1 MLIFWLLL
9 AVGLALLISGAD
21 LLVRGAARLAVDFG
35 VPTLVIGLTVVA
47 FGTSAPEL
55 AVSVKSAWSGQTEL
69 AIANVVGSNIFNI
82 LFILGLAAIIAPLAV
97 SSQLIRRDVPLMILV
112 SAAAGL
118 MTSDGSID
126 RREAIVL
133 FAGLVIYSLLLFIQ
147 GRKQGIKAN
156 NEEIDPLINSK
167 APNWQNLTLIITGLT
182 LLVLGARLLVNNAVL
197 IASSFGISEAI
208 IGLTIVSIGTSLPE
222 AVTSVVA
229 TFKGQRDI
237 AIGNVVGSNIF
248 NILCVLGISGII
260 SPEALQAG
268 VQLQSLDIPVMLAAA
283 VLCLPLF
290 ITGASLNRLEGL
302 VFLALYGVYLG
313 YLITFTV
320 APAYL
325 PTLQSITLYGVA
337 PFTVIFVASTLIYDM
352 RQKTI
357 SSR

>member
-69 AIANVVGSNIFNI
+69 AIA
-82 LFILGLAAIIAPLAV
+82 
-97 SSQLIRRDVPLMILV
+97 
-112 SAAAGL
+112 
-118 MTSDGSID
+118 
-126 RREAIVL
+126 
-133 FAGLVIYSLLLFIQ
+133 
-147 GRKQGIKAN
+147 
-156 NEEIDPLINSK
+156 
-167 APNWQNLTLIITGLT
+167 
-182 LLVLGARLLVNNAVL
+182 
-197 IASSFGISEAI
+197 
-208 IGLTIVSIGTSLPE
+208 
-222 AVTSVVA
+222 
-229 TFKGQRDI
+229 
-237 AIGNVVGSNIF
+237 NVVGSNIF